1 MIAATLLAM
10 AASVALLS
18 GAGPA
23 LGRTDR
29 LQEVGAVVRELAQ
42 REREREARGIG
53 AEVGS
58 AKRAPQVRRTENSR
72 LADDGGATGNTA
84 RTDDLR

>member
-42 REREREARGIG
+42 REREARGIG